1 MKLIIGYFTLIVV
14 LLAGLS
20 IFANAHAASEAK
32 AEDVPPAA
40 ELQQTNSA
48 LQPAASFGEDVTA
61 YVI

>member
-20 IFANAHAASEAK
+20 IFANAHAESEAK
-32 AEDVPPAA
+32 AQETAPAA
-40 ELQQTNSA
+40 ELQQTNGSV
-48 LQPAASFGEDVTA
+48 QPAVSFVEDVPA